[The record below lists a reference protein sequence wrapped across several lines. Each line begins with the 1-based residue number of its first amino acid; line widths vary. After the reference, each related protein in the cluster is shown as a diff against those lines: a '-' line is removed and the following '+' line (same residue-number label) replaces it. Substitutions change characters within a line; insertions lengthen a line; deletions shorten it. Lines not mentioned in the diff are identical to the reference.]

1 MMNSEYHI
9 PVMLEQCI
17 EGLAIKQGGIFV
29 DATYGGGGHSR
40 EILKSK
46 KVKSLFAI
54 DQDID
59 AKRNLIV
66 DKRLK
71 FINHNYRYIFRF
83 LKYYN
88 SIPVDGILADL
99 GISSFQIDEKSKG
112 FSYRFDDKI
121 DMRMDKDSILNASV
135 VLNEYGFDKLNK
147 IFKNYGELKN
157 SIKIA
162 NLISQYRNTKKIE
175 TTGDLLNAIK
185 TATPKKNEYAFLS
198 QVFQAIR
205 IEVNNEI
212 KNLEIFLNECVK
224 VLKPKGRLVIISYH
238 SLEDRCVKNFINTGN
253 FEGKTIKDS
262 FGNVIRPFE
271 PVNKKV
277 IVPDGEEIKKNPR
290 ARSAKLRIAQK
301 N

>member
-1 MMNSEYHI
+1 MNSEYHI
-9 PVMLEQCI
+9 PVMLKQCI
-17 EGLAIKQGGIFV
+17 EGLIIKQGGTYV

-46 KVKSLFAI
+46 KVKSLYAI

-59 AKRNLIV
+59 AKRNLIF

-88 SIPVDGILADL
+88 SIPADGILADL

-112 FSYRFDDKI
+112 FSYRFDEKI

-135 VLNEYGFDKLNK
+135 VLNEYSYDKLNK
-147 IFKNYGELKN
+147 IFKSYGELKN
-157 SIKIA
+157 SIKIT
-162 NLISQYRNTKKIE
+162 NLITQYRNTKKID

-185 TATPKKNEYAFLS
+185 PATPKKNEYAFLS

-277 IVPDGEEIKKNPR
+277 IMPDGEEIKKNPR